1 MERRR
6 KRLLWTLPLALLVLG
21 GAGFLL
27 FSRFADAPASEAT
40 GTTGQGAMSF
50 SVINSTGPGC
60 TPGQCVLTPGT
71 TFDLVISIDEIPY
84 KNDVPSFE
92 DGTADQE
99 GCFNGVDDG
108 LDGFIDEKDIDCAGY
123 ITVQSYVSFPS
134 SFSYKGTGALS
145 DVNPTKNCG
154 SLLLDQT
161 TSTNLS
167 TSCTSGTGLT
177 DPTIDTFTG
186 VYVTHQF
193 TCPASDTVGE
203 FVLEPLDGAVGP
215 TGTGF
220 VHSDEITRF
229 PRQLPGEPE
238 SFTDSLLIS
247 CGAKATA
254 TLTPAETHTPT
265 VTPTAC
271 PTEKVPAAG
280 GGCGT
285 ATPTITPGGPTLTP
299 TPTVTDTP
307 TPTDASTDTP
317 TPTHTAT
324 VMSTPTNTPTRTN
337 SPTITN
343 TPTITPTSAPLVEF
357 ASGDVAPGGVVTTDT
372 EGDGA
377 TADDPIETTVQLPSV
392 KIFVVGH
399 VTIEER
405 QITHPST
412 SGFNFLGQQ
421 VNITASSGNPQD
433 PVIITF
439 LIDATLIPSGE
450 DETTLQVFKNG
461 ALVPN
466 CTGVADKAQ
475 PDPCIAKR
483 NRLVGPAAGD
493 VQITILTSTASSWN
507 FGLDAPPTAT
517 PTTPASLALGDVTG
531 DGVVNSSDALW
542 LLWKEA
548 GLVVAVPFPGVADV
562 NGDGQLTS
570 SDALLIL
577 QLEAGLIILV
587 PPPVA
592 ATAGLFWHWLGW
604 R

>member
-1 MERRR
+1 M
-6 KRLLWTLPLALLVLG
+6 
-21 GAGFLL
+21 
-27 FSRFADAPASEAT
+27 
-40 GTTGQGAMSF
+40 
-50 SVINSTGPGC
+50 
-60 TPGQCVLTPGT
+60 
-71 TFDLVISIDEIPY
+71 
-84 KNDVPSFE
+84 
-92 DGTADQE
+92 
-99 GCFNGVDDG
+99 
-108 LDGFIDEKDIDCAGY
+108 
-123 ITVQSYVSFPS
+123 
-134 SFSYKGTGALS
+134 
-145 DVNPTKNCG
+145 
-154 SLLLDQT
+154 
-161 TSTNLS
+161 
-167 TSCTSGTGLT
+167 
-177 DPTIDTFTG
+177 
-186 VYVTHQF
+186 
-193 TCPASDTVGE
+193 
-203 FVLEPLDGAVGP
+203 
-215 TGTGF
+215 
-220 VHSDEITRF
+220 
-229 PRQLPGEPE
+229 
-238 SFTDSLLIS
+238 
-247 CGAKATA
+247 
-254 TLTPAETHTPT
+254 
-265 VTPTAC
+265 
-271 PTEKVPAAG
+271 
-280 GGCGT
+280 
-285 ATPTITPGGPTLTP
+285 
-299 TPTVTDTP
+299 TDTP

-377 TADDPIETTVQLPSV
+377 TADDAIETSVQLPSV

-405 QITHPST
+405 QITQPNT

-421 VNITASSGNPQD
+421 VNVTASSGNPQD

-439 LIDATLIPSGE
+439 LIDATLIPADE
-450 DETTLQVFKNG
+450 DETTLQIFKNG

-507 FGLDAPPTAT
+507 FGLDAPPTPTA
-517 PTTPASLALGDVTG
+517 TTPASLALGDVTG
-531 DGVVNSSDALW
+531 DGLVNSSDALW
-542 LLWKEA
+542 LLWFEA
-548 GLVVAVPFPGVADV
+548 ALVVAVPFPGVADL

-592 ATAGLFWHWLGW
+592 AIEGLFWHWLGW